1 MMVILATAAV
11 EARAQYYPG
20 YGTFGWGGWGGA
32 ATPQGSIARG
42 LGYFEEGLGELDKDA
57 AVTTAINEKTVQDW
71 NQYMWLSQQQANQR
85 AQLRRMRRAQ
95 RDAQSG
101 DVAVNRLRTNPT
113 RDDIEDGA
121 ALNIVLDDLTD
132 PRIQG
137 SALRLATSPL
147 AGDAIRQIPFQSGS
161 EAVAISL
168 GQLAAQGQLPTALRG
183 EKYGPERLE
192 YQQAIDQ
199 ALQESESGKI
209 TPATLQRV
217 DRALSALYTR
227 FRANPPANRAEQV
240 EAENYLRTLF
250 GMARL
255 LKQPQVEKVLGEL
268 EKTPRTTLGNLLGFM
283 NTYNLRFGEATTPA
297 QRAIYQQLYPPLVAL
312 RDQVVK
318 EAGLGTP
325 PASTGDN
332 RNRPADF
339 FQGMNLEHLS
349 GKPADN
355 R

>member
-1 MMVILATAAV
+1 
-11 EARAQYYPG
+11 
-20 YGTFGWGGWGGA
+20 
-32 ATPQGSIARG
+32 
-42 LGYFEEGLGELDKDA
+42 
-57 AVTTAINEKTVQDW
+57 
-71 NQYMWLSQQQANQR
+71 
-85 AQLRRMRRAQ
+85 
-95 RDAQSG
+95 
-101 DVAVNRLRTNPT
+101 
-113 RDDIEDGA
+113 
-121 ALNIVLDDLTD
+121 
-132 PRIQG
+132 
-137 SALRLATSPL
+137 
-147 AGDAIRQIPFQSGS
+147 
-161 EAVAISL
+161 
-168 GQLAAQGQLPTALRG
+168 TALRG

-217 DRALSALYTR
+217 DRALSTLYTR

-318 EAGLGTP
+318 EAGLGT
-325 PASTGDN
+325 
-332 RNRPADF
+332 
-339 FQGMNLEHLS
+339 
-349 GKPADN
+349 
-355 R
+355 